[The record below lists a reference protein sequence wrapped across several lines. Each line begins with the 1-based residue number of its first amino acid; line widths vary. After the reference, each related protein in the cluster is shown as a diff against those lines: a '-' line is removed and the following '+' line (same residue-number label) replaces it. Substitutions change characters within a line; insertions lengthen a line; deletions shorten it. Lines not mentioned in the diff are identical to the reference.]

1 MLDNCIISGFADEID
16 ASLTRQIK
24 VLQELG
30 QTYIEFRG
38 ANGLGVASHTL
49 DTIREVKCALDLAG
63 IKISAIGSPIGKISI
78 TDDFAPHFALFQ
90 HVVKIAK
97 EMNTRY
103 IRMFSFFIP
112 EGHKPEQYEDEV
124 IYRIGKFVE
133 YAKTQD
139 VVLLHENEKEI
150 YGDNAA
156 RCLKL
161 MERFYGKH
169 FQCIFDFANFIQCK
183 QDTRKA
189 YEMLKPYIAYLHI
202 KDAIWETGEVVPPGA
217 GDGNLLPILKK
228 LDENGYEGF
237 LSLEPHLANFGA
249 LPTLERH
256 ATIRKSND
264 GALAYA
270 VAYEALS
277 NILER

>member
-124 IYRIGKFVE
+124 MYRIGKFVE

-183 QDTRKA
+183 QDTLEA